1 MSIKNLI
8 AVFCIFA
15 CTSVAWFALGGAL
28 TMRTEG
34 VGFKLNS
41 ALIGNWGPPLEQA
54 HPSLHYTAPSSF
66 RARREIGPA
75 ASEVKVELKYKP
87 KRKGLMRYRTYEVEF
102 DAQYVVK
109 NPTPITQTI
118 FFELALPHPE
128 LRYDGF
134 ELSVGGVATGRTPEA
149 GKVSEAVRLGA
160 GESVSVGVRYRTRGL
175 GTWKYTFVGAA
186 RIAGFHL
193 DMTTDFADY
202 DIPAGSNSASTID
215 DTGGG
220 KHLTWDYDGVINAG
234 AIGMEMPKLLNPG
247 PVAAR
252 ITFFA
257 PISLLF
263 FFSVLTI
270 IAAVK
275 GLQLHPMH
283 YFFLAAGCFVFQ
295 LLFVYLVDLIPAQ
308 LAFGVAAAVS
318 LVLVCSYLWRVRG
331 SSLARIGFVAQL
343 AYMVLFSASF
353 FFDGLTGITITIG
366 SIATLALLMMMTA
379 RVDWEEI
386 FKAKSSPKPAQPISV
401 PLSEEA
407 STGV

>member
-1 MSIKNLI
+1 M
-8 AVFCIFA
+8 
-15 CTSVAWFALGGAL
+15 
-28 TMRTEG
+28 
-34 VGFKLNS
+34 
-41 ALIGNWGPPLEQA
+41 
-54 HPSLHYTAPSSF
+54 
-66 RARREIGPA
+66 
-75 ASEVKVELKYKP
+75 
-87 KRKGLMRYRTYEVEF
+87 
-102 DAQYVVK
+102 
-109 NPTPITQTI
+109 
-118 FFELALPHPE
+118 LPHPE

-149 GKVSEAVRLGA
+149 GTVSEAVRLGA
-160 GESVSVGVRYRTRGL
+160 GESVSVGVRYRTGGL
-175 GTWKYTFVGAA
+175 GSWKYTFGGAA

-202 DIPAGSNSASTID
+202 DIPAGSNSASTTD
-215 DTGGG
+215 DTADG
-220 KHLTWDYDGVINAG
+220 KHLAWDYDGVINAG

-257 PISLLF
+257 PVSLLF

-275 GLQLHPMH
+275 GQQLHPMH
-283 YFFLAAGCFVFQ
+283 YFFLAAGCFAFQ

-318 LVLVCSYLWRVRG
+318 LVLVYSYLWRVRG
-331 SSLARIGFVAQL
+331 SALARIGFMAQL

-366 SIATLALLMMMTA
+366 SIATLALLMMLTA

-386 FKAKSSPKPAQPISV
+386 FKAKPSPKPPQPIGT
-401 PLSEEA
+401 PLPEGPA
-407 STGV
+407 TGV